1 MTYTTHTQRASLW
14 QQLSDL
20 RADLAK
26 RRAQQRVYRTT
37 VDELSALSNR
47 DLLDMG
53 IDRAD
58 IDTIARQH
66 VYGA

>member
-1 MTYTTHTQRASLW
+1 MTYTTHTQPASLW
-14 QQLSDL
+14 QRLSDL
-20 RADLAK
+20 RDELAE
-26 RRAQQRVYRTT
+26 RRAQTRAYRTT
-37 VDELSALSNR
+37 VDELSALSDR

>member
-14 QQLSDL
+14 QHLSDL

>member
-14 QQLSDL
+14 QHLSDL
-20 RADLAK
+20 RADLGA
-26 RRAQQRVYRTT
+26 RRAQDRAYRTT